1 MIEYEFEDIVKE
13 ISQLTDIPEDIVK
26 HRVWLE
32 VLNAGSNV
40 TAAAKEVGVTPHVY
54 DEKME
59 RFYAETDAFIFEL
72 MVESYREGKR
82 KVMERIKEMIQNYME
97 KNSWQHINVLM
108 FGDGVGSDTIYLYH
122 FFSGSC
128 KFF

>member
-40 TAAAKEVGVTPHVY
+40 TAAAKEFGVTPHVY

-59 RFYAETDAFIFEL
+59 RFYVETDAFIFEL
-72 MVESYREGKR
+72 MVGSYREGKR
-82 KVMERIKEMIQNYME
+82 KVMERIKERIQNYME
-97 KNSWQHINVLM
+97 KILCNI
-108 FGDGVGSDTIYLYH
+108 
-122 FFSGSC
+122 
-128 KFF
+128 